1 MRALSHWLVPA
12 LVAGAL
18 VSPVAAPVAA
28 FAQDTALARKA
39 VTLAVEP
46 GLEGRMN
53 RMIGEA
59 VAKLPAEKQAGVRAE
74 LTRTAASIRADL
86 VGVFTAYYA
95 RSFTA
100 DELKAIVAFYET
112 PVGKKLVQVE
122 ENKPAEVN
130 AAIQQQ
136 IMKMVAAAQAAR

>member
-1 MRALSHWLVPA
+1 MRTLSDWLVPA
-12 LVAGAL
+12 LVAGVL
-18 VSPVAAPVAA
+18 VSPVTAPVAA
-28 FAQDTALARKA
+28 FAQDAALARKA

-53 RMIGEA
+53 RMIGDA
-59 VAKLPAEKQAGVRAE
+59 VAKLPADKQAGVRAE
-74 LTRTAASIRADL
+74 LTGTAASIRADL
-86 VGVFTAYYA
+86 VGVFAAYYA
-95 RSFTA
+95 RAFTA
-100 DELKAIVAFYET
+100 DELKAIVAFYES

-136 IMKMVAAAQAAR
+136 IMKMVAAANAAR

>member
-1 MRALSHWLVPA
+1 MRTLSDWLVPA

-28 FAQDTALARKA
+28 FAEDAALARKA

-53 RMIGEA
+53 RMIGDA
-59 VAKLPAEKQAGVRAE
+59 VAKLPADKQAGVRAE
-74 LTRTAASIRADL
+74 LAGTAASIRADL
-86 VGVFTAYYA
+86 VGVFAAYYA
-95 RSFTA
+95 RAFTA
-100 DELKAIVAFYET
+100 DELKAIVAFYES

-136 IMKMVAAAQAAR
+136 IMKMVAAANAAR